1 MDPFRNGE
9 AYQSAKLGGVKLPG
23 KVIVAGLSSPRKW
36 DEQQGQGTAGATTK
50 YAGPGLS
57 EATIQCQMWEP
68 AQFDAFERD
77 VRPLIREPLP
87 NVRPS
92 ALDFEHPDAQALGVK
107 RVVVTNVSQLETYDE
122 SGLYGYTISVKQFRP
137 PKPVQVLKAKGDDPN
152 NPGGSNPNA
161 PEDENT
167 KLIKELTK
175 QLEKEASS

>member
-9 AYQSAKLGGVKLPG
+9 AYHSAKLGGVQLPG

-50 YAGPGLS
+50 YSGPGLS
-57 EATIQCQMWEP
+57 DGTIQVQMWEP
-68 AQFDAFERD
+68 EQFDTFERD
-77 VRPLIREPLP
+77 VRPLLREPLP

-92 ALDFEHPDAQALGVK
+92 ALDLEHPDAQALGMK
-107 RVVVTNVSQLETYDE
+107 RVVVVNVSQLETYDE

-152 NPGGSNPNA
+152 NPGGSKSDT
-161 PEDENT
+161 PEDERS
-167 KLIKELTK
+167 KLVRELFK
-175 QLEKEASS
+175 QLKEEAAK